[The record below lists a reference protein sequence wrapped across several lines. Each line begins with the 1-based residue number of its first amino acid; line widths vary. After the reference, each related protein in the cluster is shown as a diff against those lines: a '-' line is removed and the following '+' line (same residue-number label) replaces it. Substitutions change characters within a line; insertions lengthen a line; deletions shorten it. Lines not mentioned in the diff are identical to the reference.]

1 MQHPTR
7 FILNPADSHHRLGV
21 AWQRCQRECLRRLQP
36 SEVTIV
42 ESAPEAAQEAWQAA
56 MDGTVR
62 IIVVGSAATANGVVN
77 GLMRLAPSHRRLVR
91 LGFLAPLR
99 PTEWGRTTGFPRR
112 LSRQLEVLHDAEVL
126 PFDLG
131 RMTPGLGQAAGAPHY
146 FLNGASFGMTSEIR
160 DAFGRNGGH
169 WGEAMRQVC
178 SSLGRFLF
186 DQRARARID
195 DEDGVLYQG
204 PWLMGMVMVG
214 RYYPGIGDAAP
225 DADPRDGRL
234 DLVWMDARTRRDK
247 WQQVSTYLLRRNP
260 RVLAHTQGR
269 SFRAVNLNVPMH
281 VEVDGV
287 SAGMLPAS
295 FDVEPQA
302 LSIIVPQAVARQ
314 RRPRFAALPELR
326 DGHLAGGL
334 GGATRL
340 AS

>member
-1 MQHPTR
+1 MHHPTR
-7 FILNPADSHHRLGV
+7 FILNPTDSHHRLGV

-36 SEVTIV
+36 SDVVVV
-42 ESAPEAAQEAWQAA
+42 ESAAEAAEAAWQAA
-56 MDGTVR
+56 MEGYMR
-62 IIVVGSAATANGVVN
+62 LIVVGTAATANGVVN

-91 LGFLAPLR
+91 LGFLSPLR
-99 PTEWGRTTGFPRR
+99 PSEWGRTTGFPRR
-112 LSRQLEVLHDAEVL
+112 LGRQLEVLRAAEVL

-131 RMTPGLGQAAGAPHY
+131 RMTPGLGHATGEPRY
-146 FLNGASFGMTSEIR
+146 FLNGACFGMMSEIR
-160 DAFGRNGGH
+160 EAISQHGGH
-169 WGEAMRQVC
+169 WGEAVRQVC
-178 SSLGRFLF
+178 SSVGTFLF

-225 DADPRDGRL
+225 EADPRDGQL
-234 DLVWMDARTRRDK
+234 NLVWMDARTRRGK
-247 WQQVSTYLLRRNP
+247 WQQFSTYLLRRNP
-260 RVLAHTQGR
+260 RALAHTQGR
-269 SFRAVNLNVPMH
+269 SFHAVNLNVPMH

-287 SAGMLPAS
+287 AAGMLPAS
-295 FDVEPQA
+295 FDVEPLA

-314 RRPRFAALPELR
+314 RKPRFAALPELR
-326 DGHLAGGL
+326 DGRLAGGL

>member
-146 FLNGASFGMTSEIR
+146 FLNISHGPWYRTP
-160 DAFGRNGGH
+160 
-169 WGEAMRQVC
+169 
-178 SSLGRFLF
+178 SSSSM
-186 DQRARARID
+186 RARARWSKRNLPREEQTWRMASPQWPPFRPKASRIS
-195 DEDGVLYQG
+195 L
-204 PWLMGMVMVG
+204 VM
-214 RYYPGIGDAAP
+214 PKLAP
-225 DADPRDGRL
+225 
-234 DLVWMDARTRRDK
+234 
-247 WQQVSTYLLRRNP
+247 
-260 RVLAHTQGR
+260 
-269 SFRAVNLNVPMH
+269 FRK
-281 VEVDGV
+281 
-287 SAGMLPAS
+287 
-295 FDVEPQA
+295 
-302 LSIIVPQAVARQ
+302 
-314 RRPRFAALPELR
+314 
-326 DGHLAGGL
+326 
-334 GGATRL
+334 
-340 AS
+340 